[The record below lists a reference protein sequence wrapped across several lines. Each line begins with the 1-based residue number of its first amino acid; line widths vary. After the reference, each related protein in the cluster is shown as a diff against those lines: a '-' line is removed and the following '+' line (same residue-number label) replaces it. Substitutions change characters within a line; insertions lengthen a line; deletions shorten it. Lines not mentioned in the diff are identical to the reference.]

1 MIIHGIN
8 RGDGTWD
15 MAMDGIIGG
24 TTRSVGIALGVIIT
38 GGGTQDLVIMV

>member
-8 RGDGTWD
+8 RG
-15 MAMDGIIGG
+15 DGIIGG